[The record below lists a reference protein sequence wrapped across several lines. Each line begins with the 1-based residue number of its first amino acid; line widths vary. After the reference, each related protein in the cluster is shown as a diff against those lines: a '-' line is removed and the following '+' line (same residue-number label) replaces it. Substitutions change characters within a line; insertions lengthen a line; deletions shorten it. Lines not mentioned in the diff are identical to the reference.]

1 METNKEYYQAQV
13 NKIITTGEYAPI
25 VKIFGQNGEG
35 DTKHININKESAQ
48 VLIDWL
54 QLIVNKETPKTIE
67 FTRVNN
73 DVNGNPRYVCHF
85 YALLTDND
93 SFGLLTIEQKYT
105 LALKRAKKLGGGKFN
120 NKQYGGGIVFQ
131 SYNIK
136 ETERKIFELLEKI

>member
-35 DTKHININKESAQ
+35 DTKHININKDSAQ

-54 QLIVNKETPKTIE
+54 QLIVDKETPKTIE

-73 DVNGNPRYVCHF
+73 DINGNSRHACHF
-85 YALLTDND
+85 LEFIKDEEFNLSID
-93 SFGLLTIEQKYT
+93 EKYT
-105 LALKRAKKLGGGKFN
+105 LALKRAKQLGGRKFH

-131 SYNIK
+131 TTQPEKLSAEI
-136 ETERKIFELLEKI
+136 LEYLNTL